1 MLSMFNKLANVITK
15 HYKLVLVAWI
25 VVLLVSIPAMMR
37 VNEVINYEST
47 GVTEGDYESV
57 QASEIISSEF
67 QGSVANSTLIIVL
80 QANDVTDASSR
91 NYVLALQN
99 GVLSSTEMK
108 GFTGITTPYTIE
120 QMILNQ
126 TVLALG
132 PTMRPAEQQVSSS
145 AFLLYGIP
153 ALHVSNWMISSSDSD
168 AFNATQPQLLAYLA
182 QQGANESEVQLSMGY
197 YYAFADAWNA
207 TAADPTLVADPMAR
221 ADQCINAVAPTYIS
235 SLPLPAEQQQVMMA
249 VLASFD
255 LTNFN
260 NETVV
265 HGFTLGMI
273 SQASTIENMTFLQE
287 VYDLGP
293 IYDPAVVNDYS
304 MSVIENGTLAT
315 YPVQVPAAVPGQ
327 PGIAQQRHHA
337 RVADVQHRLGSTPR
351 RTATSPC

>member
-1 MLSMFNKLANVITK
+1 MLPMFNKLANVITK

-47 GVTEGDYESV
+47 GVTEGDYESI

-80 QANDVTDASSR
+80 QADDVTDANSR

-99 GVLSSTEMK
+99 GVLSSTDMK

-153 ALHVSNWMISSSDSD
+153 ALHVSNWMTSSSDSD

-182 QQGANESEVQLSMGY
+182 QQGANESEVQLSIRLLLCLRRRLERHRRRPGPGGGPYGPGRPMHQCRGPDIHLQP
-197 YYAFADAWNA
+197 ALASGAAAGHDGGPGLLRPHQLRQRDGGAWLH
-207 TAADPTLVADPMAR
+207 PEH
-221 ADQCINAVAPTYIS
+221 DQPG
-235 SLPLPAEQQQVMMA
+235 LHHREHDLPAGG
-249 VLASFD
+249 L
-255 LTNFN
+255 
-260 NETVV
+260 
-265 HGFTLGMI
+265 
-273 SQASTIENMTFLQE
+273 
-287 VYDLGP
+287 
-293 IYDPAVVNDYS
+293 
-304 MSVIENGTLAT
+304 
-315 YPVQVPAAVPGQ
+315 
-327 PGIAQQRHHA
+327 R
-337 RVADVQHRLGSTPR
+337 PR
-351 RTATSPC
+351 PEL